1 MATAY
6 TSQSASS
13 APAALPP
20 GLRGGLPAAASPPL
34 LAATSAARGSRI
46 EQLRSVQRKP
56 HEASFFF
63 YDAFFKA
70 DAVKV
75 LPGEYFVHNE
85 DVIIMTT
92 LGSCIAA
99 CLWDRNAR
107 VGGMNHFML
116 PDVGTGM
123 TDGGR
128 YGSYAM
134 ELLINEMLKRGAT
147 RGGLEAKVF
156 GGAAVISGMN
166 SLNVGERNTR
176 FVFEYLATER
186 IAVVSK
192 DVLEIYPRK
201 VCFFPASGKAMVKR
215 LASTQTDAVAALDRE
230 ATQRSRADSAGSV
243 DLF

>member
-1 MATAY
+1 MAGPP
-6 TSQSASS
+6 SCFVPEPASVPSSFIAAS
-13 APAALPP
+13 AP
-20 GLRGGLPAAASPPL
+20 R
-34 LAATSAARGSRI
+34 SARI
-46 EQLRSVQRKP
+46 EQLRARPRKP

-75 LPGEYFVHNE
+75 LPGEYFVHDE

-99 CLWDRNAR
+99 CLWDRVAH

-116 PDVGTGM
+116 PDVGAGM
-123 TDGGR
+123 ADGGR

-134 ELLINEMLKRGAT
+134 ELLINELMKRGAT
-147 RGGLEAKVF
+147 RGTLEAKVF

-166 SLNVGERNTR
+166 SINVGERNTS
-176 FVFEYLATER
+176 FVLEYLRTER
-186 IAVVSK
+186 IPVVSK

-201 VCFFPASGKAMVKR
+201 VCYFPASGKAMVKR
-215 LASTQTDAVAALDRE
+215 LANTQLATVVAQDRDAV
-230 ATQRSRADSAGSV
+230 QRARSEVGGSV